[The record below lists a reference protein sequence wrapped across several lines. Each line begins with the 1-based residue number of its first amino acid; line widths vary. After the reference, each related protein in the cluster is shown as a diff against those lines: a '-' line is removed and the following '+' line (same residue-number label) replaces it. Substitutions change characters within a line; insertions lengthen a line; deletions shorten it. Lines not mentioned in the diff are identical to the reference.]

1 MTQNTCAFTG
11 HRAAKLPWGY
21 NEYDPRCVELK
32 QRILDTAEAVYSAG
46 YTHFIC
52 GMADGCDIYFCEAI
66 LSLRSEH
73 PEITLEAAVPFEG
86 QADRWPVRQ
95 RQRYERLIC
104 ECDKTTLIQREY
116 SPGCMM
122 KRNQYMV
129 DNAELLIACYD
140 GKTGGTFNTLRYAL
154 EKDVKILH
162 LPVE

>member
-1 MTQNTCAFTG
+1 MPGACAFTG
-11 HRAAKLPWGY
+11 HRASKLPWGY
-21 NEYDPRCVELK
+21 NEYDPRCIELK
-32 QRILDTAEAVYSAG
+32 QRLLDTAEAVCSAG

-66 LSLRSEH
+66 VSLRESH

-86 QADRWPVRQ
+86 QADRWPAAQ

-116 SPGCMM
+116 TPGCMM
-122 KRNQYMV
+122 KRNRYMV
-129 DNAELLIACYD
+129 DRADLIIACYD

-162 LPVE
+162 LPIE